1 MSISL
6 IITESDFEKIAGI
19 PAFITVETNVP
30 ASIFYTLDGLDPDTS
45 SNIYTDK
52 ILLPTNKSQIIIK
65 IFATNGIENSAIFSN
80 TYGSS
85 FVGIDPGSSIVTN
98 FNQYRTGTN
107 YAPFGDML
115 QDLSPTFGPAAG
127 LIIDDLNIPN
137 TLDGY
142 NASGN
147 QVGSID
153 ETVPRLDFV
162 YSETDGK
169 GNVGRGIGTVSYSTI
184 REPDPPPDQSSVN
197 TKFFNPK
204 AKVIFQS
211 YEDTENQDISMLN
224 RSSFTL
230 TNPEKSNGGAQY
242 YYNPGTLQTAG
253 SAVRQHF
260 NPKDS
265 TMTYY
270 YFDSASLRWIISKE
284 KYLPSVSTNYA
295 NVIPV
300 SRASGSGL
308 VFKWYPFFR
317 SRII

>member
-6 IITESDFEKIAGI
+6 IITESEFEKIAGI
-19 PAFITVETNVP
+19 PAFVEVETNVP
-30 ASIFYTLDGLDPDTS
+30 ATIFYTLDGTEPTIS
-45 SNIYTDK
+45 SNIY
-52 ILLPTNKSQIIIK
+52 INNISLPTNGSQIILK
-65 IFATNGIENSAIFSN
+65 IFATNGIENSIVFSK

-98 FNQYRTGTN
+98 YNQYRTGRN

-115 QDLSPTFGPAAG
+115 QDISPTFGPAAG
-127 LIIDDLNIPN
+127 LIIDKSEVPN

-142 NASGN
+142 DASGSA
-147 QVGSID
+147 VGSID
-153 ETVPRLDFV
+153 QNISRLDFV

-184 REPDPPPDQSSVN
+184 REPEPPPDQSSVN
-197 TKFFNPK
+197 DKFFNPK

-211 YEDTENQDISMLN
+211 YTDTENQDISMLN
-224 RSSFTL
+224 RGSFTL
-230 TNPEKSNGGAQY
+230 INSEKAHNGAQY

-253 SAVRQHF
+253 SALRQHF

-295 NVIPV
+295 NTIPV
-300 SRASGSGL
+300 SRASGAGL

>member
-6 IITESDFEKIAGI
+6 VITESDFEKIAGI
-19 PAFITVETNVP
+19 PAFIEVETNVP
-30 ASIFYTLDGLDPDTS
+30 ATVFYTLDGTEPTVS
-45 SNIYTDK
+45 SSIYINKITLPTDK
-52 ILLPTNKSQIIIK
+52 SQVILK
-65 IFATNGIENSAIFSN
+65 IFATNGVENSIVFSKI
-80 TYGSS
+80 YGSS

-98 FNQYRTGTN
+98 YNQYRTGTN

-127 LIIDDLNIPN
+127 LIIDKSEIPN

-142 NASGN
+142 NANGDFI
-147 QVGSID
+147 GSID
-153 ETVPRLDFV
+153 QTVPRLDFI

-184 REPDPPPDQSSVN
+184 REPDPPPDQSAVN
-197 TKFFNPK
+197 DKFFNPK

-211 YEDTENQDISMLN
+211 YTDTENQDISMLN
-224 RSSFTL
+224 RGSFTL
-230 TNPEKSNGGAQY
+230 INSEKANNGAQY

-253 SAVRQHF
+253 SALRQHF
-260 NPKDS
+260 NSKDS

-284 KYLPSVSTNYA
+284 KYLPTVSTNYA

-300 SRASGSGL
+300 SRVSGSGL

>member
-1 MSISL
+1 MAISL
-6 IITESDFEKIAGI
+6 IITESDLEKVSGI
-19 PAFITVETNVP
+19 PLFINVETNIP
-30 ASIFYTLDGLDPDTS
+30 ASVFYTLDGSEPTTS
-45 SNIYTDK
+45 SFIYINQID
-52 ILLPTNKSQIIIK
+52 LPTSLSKITVK
-65 IFATNGIENSAIFSN
+65 IFATNGIENSSIFSK

-85 FVGIDPGSSIVTN
+85 FVGLDPGSSIVTN
-98 FNQYRTGTN
+98 YNEYRTGTN

-115 QDLSPTFGPAAG
+115 QDARPTFGPAAG
-127 LIIDDLNIPN
+127 LIIDDSSIPN

-142 NASGN
+142 NAYGQ

-153 ETVPRLDFV
+153 ETATGLDFI

-184 REPDPPPDQSSVN
+184 REPVAAPDQSYVN
-197 TKFFNPK
+197 DKLFNPK

-211 YEDTENQDISMLN
+211 YNDTENQDISLMN
-224 RSSFTL
+224 RGQFTL
-230 TNPEKSNGGAQY
+230 IDSQKYNDGAQY
-242 YYNPGTLQTAG
+242 YYNPGTLQTTGGAL
-253 SAVRQHF
+253 RQHF

-265 TMTYY
+265 TITYY
-270 YFDSASLRWIISKE
+270 YFDSLSLRWIISKE
-284 KYLPSVSTNYA
+284 KYLPSISTNYS

-300 SRASGSGL
+300 SRSGGSGL